1 MFKITVESE
10 LTQPGSGRTDQA
22 LRWSTTALK
31 AMMVVLAIKAVFSGP
46 EVWVYSGIF
55 CTVFVFVPTLMRR
68 YLDLS
73 MPVTLEFLL
82 FLALFLHV
90 GGGALGIYDV
100 FGPWDMV
107 THFVSTFMLAL
118 IFFTLFFM
126 ANHHWGIMRM
136 TPTRVVLV
144 TMVIAMSLGFLWEG
158 MEWAA
163 DKLFDIRAQDGI
175 GDTLMDLVMDA
186 VGGMAA
192 ALLAVRWAQNGTLAR
207 MTADISRVL
216 NRDGEEAPLMN
227 PEPAPP

>member
-1 MFKITVESE
+1 
-10 LTQPGSGRTDQA
+10 
-22 LRWSTTALK
+22 
-31 AMMVVLAIKAVFSGP
+31 MVVLAIKAVISGP

-73 MPVTLEFLL
+73 MPVALEFLL

-100 FGPWDMV
+100 FGPWDVV
-107 THFVSTFMLAL
+107 THFVSTFMLGL
-118 IFFTLFFM
+118 IFFTLLYM

-136 TPTRVVLV
+136 TPARIVLV
-144 TMVIAMSLGFLWEG
+144 TMVIAMSLGFIWEG

-163 DKLFDIRAQDGI
+163 DKMFDIRAQDGI

-192 ALLAVRWAQNGTLAR
+192 ALLAVRWTRNGTMAR
-207 MTADISRVL
+207 MTADISGVL
-216 NRDGEEAPLMN
+216 NRDGEEGSPNN
-227 PEPAPP
+227 PNPVPP

>member
-1 MFKITVESE
+1 MITIQTKGE
-10 LTQPGSGRTDQA
+10 TPQPAPGRHDRA
-22 LRWSTTALK
+22 LWWATTGLKGLMVAL
-31 AMMVVLAIKAVFSGP
+31 AVLAVFRGP

-55 CTVFVFVPTLMRR
+55 CAVFAFVPTILRR
-68 YLDLS
+68 ATGIS
-73 MPVTLEFLL
+73 MPVALEFLL

-118 IFFTLFFM
+118 IGFTLFFI
-126 ANHHWGIMRM
+126 ADHHWDLVRL
-136 TPTRVVLV
+136 TPARVVLV

-175 GDTLMDLVMDA
+175 ADTLMDLVMDA

-192 ALLAVRWAQNGTLAR
+192 AILAVRWVRNGTLVT
-207 MTADISRVL
+207 MTADLSRL
-216 NRDGEEAPLMN
+216 LARAP
-227 PEPAPP
+227 ASAG

>member
-1 MFKITVESE
+1 VISITIESE
-10 LTQPGSGRTDQA
+10 LTQPRSGRTEQA

-31 AMMVVLAIKAVFSGP
+31 VMMVVLAIKAVLSGP

-68 YLDLS
+68 YLDIS
-73 MPVTLEFLL
+73 MPVALEFLL

-100 FGPWDMV
+100 FGPWDIV

-118 IFFTLFFM
+118 IFVTLFFV
-126 ANHHWGIMRM
+126 ANHHWGLMRM
-136 TPTRVVLV
+136 TPARIVLV
-144 TMVIAMSLGFLWEG
+144 TMVIAMSLGLLWEG

-192 ALLAVRWAQNGTLAR
+192 ALLAVRWARNGTLDR
-207 MTADISRVL
+207 MTVHISGVST
-216 NRDGEEAPLMN
+216 RDTEEGPFN
-227 PEPAPP
+227 IPDPAPP